1 MQETLPHP
9 HPVRWLAPL
18 MLILGGGLLAV
29 CWILLSLYLGRP
41 CGWMAVAAALMS
53 ALMLRLG
60 GMQRGWTR
68 MAWAT
73 AATLLLIALANWCIA
88 AAHIGASLGLDP
100 FDSALKMGFGYA
112 WTLARLANG
121 TADLVW
127 MAVALPTAA
136 LAAR

>member
-1 MQETLPHP
+1 MQETIPHP
-9 HPVRWLAPL
+9 RPARWLAPL
-18 MLILGGGLLAV
+18 MLILGGALLAV
-29 CWILLSLYLGRP
+29 CWILLSLYLGRA

-60 GMQRGWTR
+60 GMQRGWAR

-73 AATLLLIALANWCIA
+73 AATLLLIALVNWGIA

-127 MAVALPTAA
+127 MAIALPTAA
-136 LAAR
+136 VAAR